1 MSRGVRSFY
10 SLTHPGQKLYIPIFP
25 FNSTTDGILAN
36 LVGGDVARRDLEA
49 AAAKRRLP
57 APPTLSHVSD
67 DDNNDGGDS
76 DQMGR
81 ETPV

>member
-1 MSRGVRSFY
+1 MLAY
-10 SLTHPGQKLYIPIFP
+10 PGQKLYILISLL
-25 FNSTTDGILAN
+25 NSTTDGILAN

-49 AAAKRRLP
+49 AAAKRLP

-67 DDNNDGGDS
+67 EDDNDGGDGVLT
-76 DQMGR
+76 GR

>member
-1 MSRGVRSFY
+1 MSGGARLFY
-10 SLTHPGQKLYIPIFP
+10 LACPGQGLYILISL

-49 AAAKRRLP
+49 AAAKRLP

>member
-1 MSRGVRSFY
+1 MLAY
-10 SLTHPGQKLYIPIFP
+10 SGQKLHILISL

-36 LVGGDVARRDLEA
+36 LVGGDATRRDLEA
-49 AAAKRRLP
+49 AAAKRLP

-67 DDNNDGGDS
+67 DDNNDSGDGVPT
-76 DQMGR
+76 GR

>member
-1 MSRGVRSFY
+1 MLAY
-10 SLTHPGQKLYIPIFP
+10 PGQILYILISLL
-25 FNSTTDGILAN
+25 NSTTDGILAN

-49 AAAKRRLP
+49 AAAKRLP

-67 DDNNDGGDS
+67 EDNNDGGDGVLT
-76 DQMGR
+76 GR

>member
-1 MSRGVRSFY
+1 MSGGARLFY
-10 SLTHPGQKLYIPIFP
+10 LACPGQGLYILISL

-49 AAAKRRLP
+49 AAAKRWLP
-57 APPTLSHVSD
+57 APPTLSHVRD
-67 DDNNDGGDS
+67 DDSNDSGDS

>member
-1 MSRGVRSFY
+1 MSGGARSFY
-10 SLTHPGQKLYIPIFP
+10 LACPGQELYILMSL

>member
-1 MSRGVRSFY
+1 MSRGMRSFY

-49 AAAKRRLP
+49 AAAKRLP